1 VSLKISK
8 VVVYGK
14 QFDDATKSFD
24 DGKSIDYQNKIVKDI
39 VFPT

>member
-14 QFDDATKSFD
+14 RFDDATKSFY